1 MSNNMNVTTNTV
13 SQENQRQA
21 VVKAKNVEQ
30 TVSQPQTVETTE
42 EPKTQ
47 QASIDALEKISTQMS
62 DMMSMMKKNLVF
74 RVDTK
79 SGQSVVSVLDEKSG
93 DLIRQIPSA
102 EALDLAKKMSDV
114 TGLIMETKA

>member
-1 MSNNMNVTTNTV
+1 MSNNINVTTNTI
-13 SQENQRQA
+13 SQDNQKQA

-30 TVSQPQTVETTE
+30 TAAQPQRVEATE

-47 QASIDALEKISTQMS
+47 QASVDALEKISTQMS

-79 SGQSVVSVLDEKSG
+79 PGQSVVSVLDEKSG

>member
-1 MSNNMNVTTNTV
+1 MSNNINVTTNTI
-13 SQENQRQA
+13 SQDNQKQA

-30 TVSQPQTVETTE
+30 TVAQPQRVEATE

-47 QASIDALEKISTQMS
+47 QASVDALEKISTQMS